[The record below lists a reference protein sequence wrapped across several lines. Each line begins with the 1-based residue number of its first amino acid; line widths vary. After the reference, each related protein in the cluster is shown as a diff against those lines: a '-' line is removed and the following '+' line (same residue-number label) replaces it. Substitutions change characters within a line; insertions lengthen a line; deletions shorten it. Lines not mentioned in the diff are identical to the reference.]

1 MRKLQIRG
9 VVDRIE
15 GDKVVILLTDEG
27 IVVHWPR
34 QFWPDINEGDIVCFE
49 VKMEVPAR
57 EVKKMSPKSL
67 LERIAWH
74 PDY

>member
-1 MRKLQIRG
+1 MQIRG

-15 GDKVVILLTDEG
+15 GDQVVILLTDEG
-27 IVVHWPR
+27 IVVNWPR
-34 QFWPDINEGDIVCFE
+34 QFLPDINESDIVCFD
-49 VKMEVPAR
+49 VKMEVPAS

-74 PDY
+74 SDY